1 MQWLNQ
7 EHQVNLFVDKVVEAY
22 NTPYLHQQK
31 MYACNQVKDICTWDT
46 VALQWKQHLYKKL
59 GEYLPVEEYRK
70 VTKINT
76 KVRKVFNRRFLN
88 KEELQPVKISDEK
101 SIAVVTPVYNAE
113 AYIEKCIRSVA
124 AQDYTDYHM
133 YIIDDYS
140 SDNTVKIAKE
150 TINSLP
156 QWQRW
161 HFTVLEN
168 EENLGAVANHF
179 DTFKQLVTEQYI
191 MLLDGDDS
199 LVNDPTIF
207 HMYNNLYHEGAEF
220 TYGSCWSMADNIPL
234 IAQEYP
240 PNIKANKFYRAYR
253 FNWNMPYT
261 HLRTF
266 KSSLIKN
273 LTREDLQID
282 GKWPRAGGDTSLF
295 YYLIE
300 RADPNNVVCITDI
313 VVNYNDLNP
322 INDYKVNAE
331 EQNKTAAKVLN
342 SPFFPGQID
351 LRPL

>member
-1 MQWLNQ
+1 
-7 EHQVNLFVDKVVEAY
+7 
-22 NTPYLHQQK
+22 
-31 MYACNQVKDICTWDT
+31 
-46 VALQWKQHLYKKL
+46 
-59 GEYLPVEEYRK
+59 
-70 VTKINT
+70 
-76 KVRKVFNRRFLN
+76 
-88 KEELQPVKISDEK
+88 
-101 SIAVVTPVYNAE
+101 
-113 AYIEKCIRSVA
+113 
-124 AQDYTDYHM
+124 
-133 YIIDDYS
+133 
-140 SDNTVKIAKE
+140 
-150 TINSLP
+150 
-156 QWQRW
+156 
-161 HFTVLEN
+161 
-168 EENLGAVANHF
+168 
-179 DTFKQLVTEQYI
+179 

-273 LTREDLQID
+273 LTKEDLQID

-300 RADPNNVVCITDI
+300 QADPDKVVCVTDI
-313 VVNYNDLNP
+313 VYNYNDLNP
-322 INDYKVNAE
+322 LNDYKVNAE
-331 EQNKTAAKVLN
+331 EQNKTATKVLN
-342 SPFFPGQID
+342 KSPFFPGQVD